1 MTEKTELINNIK
13 SWIGLDNEIKIL
25 QKEIK
30 NRREQKKL
38 LTNELVGVMKN
49 NDIDKLVKSLN
60 GLKPNFIFSHLG
72 ASEDTLEKSFT
83 ENIQKLLKNEDLRKK
98 YSNQSLNV
106 LFFLQLL
113 QDFQLQYNNLEYHE
127 LLHYVVKL
135 LNSHLLLPLP

>member
-49 NDIDKLVKSLN
+49 NDIDCWNTGEGKLIYSKTKSKAPL
-60 GLKPNFIFSHLG
+60 S
-72 ASEDTLEKSFT
+72 
-83 ENIQKLLKNEDLRKK
+83 KK
-98 YSNQSLNV
+98 
-106 LFFLQLL
+106 
-113 QDFQLQYNNLEYHE
+113 H
-127 LLHYVVKL
+127 L
-135 LNSHLLLPLP
+135 LNSLLKFFQNDETTAKELSKFIMETREIKEKENIRRKIPKVK